1 MIWRFRRLAAV
12 MLAALFCVG
21 LTAGVRAGG
30 KELREQLE
38 FAEKMAKRGNWR
50 EARYRWQKAD
60 RLDPGNPFIVNNL
73 AVAEE
78 ALGNAEQ
85 ARYLYA
91 EAIGLSQGNA
101 DISENRRRQE
111 SFLRSI
117 EKEDPGKDDDG
128 SPAAA
133 SYDLAAGTTSKK
145 RKKAPKTTAVPIH
158 LPVPP
163 RMDLTGLNTLLVVS
177 FLTEETEMLD
187 TNREIV
193 RFLRSEFRRR
203 TSLDVLDVTP
213 APAIPE
219 QSLEDLAANTDF
231 WKYLGQQ
238 HDTDLIVSGQVT
250 FENRD
255 ASGFKDVDVV
265 SNSTGHKVRQT
276 RFVEQ
281 EEFIYRVDVL
291 FIDGNTGEIR
301 YRDTITRK
309 MVFQGLSNDP
319 LGAFFGLSESLAS
332 DVLSVVS
339 FRVREEQRV
348 IFRD

>member
-12 MLAALFCVG
+12 MLAALLCVG
-21 LTAGVRAGG
+21 LTAGARAGN

-50 EARYRWQKAD
+50 EARYRWQKAA
-60 RLDPGNPFIVNNL
+60 RLDPDNPFIVNNL

-78 ALGNAEQ
+78 ALGSSDE
-85 ARYLYA
+85 ARDLYA
-91 EAIGLSQGNA
+91 EAIALTQGNA
-101 DISENRRRQE
+101 HISENRRRQE

-117 EKEDPGKDDDG
+117 EKDDGDEERDG
-128 SPAAA
+128 SPAAT
-133 SYDLAAGTTSKK
+133 SYDLTAGASSKK
-145 RKKAPKTTAVPIH
+145 KKKEPKTTTVPIH

-177 FLTEETEMLD
+177 FLTVETEMLD

-219 QSLEDLAANTDF
+219 QTLEDLAANTDF
-231 WKYLGQQ
+231 WKYLGRQ

-250 FENRD
+250 FESRD
-255 ASGFKDVDVV
+255 ASGFRDVDVV
-265 SNSTGHKVRQT
+265 SNTTGHKVRQT

-281 EEFIYRVDVL
+281 EEFTYRVDVL
-291 FIDGNTGEIR
+291 FIDGKSGEIR

-332 DVLSVVS
+332 DVLSVLS
-339 FRVREEQRV
+339 YRVREEERV